1 MAFTETVYID
11 APVETVFAITTDFTH
26 SPMIMANVMKTEMLT
41 EGPMQVGTQ
50 VKEVRNV
57 RGKEVET
64 VLVVTEFMPNET
76 FTVRSESVGMSVE
89 YQYRFMAEES
99 GTTVDFTGSL
109 HSKGLKNALIKPLFE
124 RVLKKEDKD
133 HLISLK
139 EYIEQKKTD

>member
-11 APVETVFAITTDFTH
+11 APVETVFAITTDFAH

-76 FTVRSESVGMSVE
+76 FTVRSESAGMTVE
-89 YQYRFMAEES
+89 YQYLFKAEES

-124 RVLKKEDKD
+124 KVLKKEDKD

-139 EYIEQKKTD
+139 EYIEQQKTD